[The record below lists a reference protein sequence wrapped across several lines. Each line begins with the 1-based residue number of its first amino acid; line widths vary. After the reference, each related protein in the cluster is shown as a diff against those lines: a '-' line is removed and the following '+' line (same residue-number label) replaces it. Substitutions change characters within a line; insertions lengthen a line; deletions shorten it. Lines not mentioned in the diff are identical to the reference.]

1 MTKAES
7 FEILKEHVLRTN
19 KTAYDAVPAETAD
32 RIIKETQEEYSKY
45 SVQTAA
51 SFALKRLK
59 KAKVDES
66 ATEIKG
72 IIVGARQLGTNGKIV
87 NALFTGRTGIEI
99 QTWRG
104 EVDTGDKKIRLPVNS
119 IAQLRIIQDEYNGR
133 RYWEVANVI
142 GRKTLTE
149 KEMLENIR
157 KITFDIEDARKV
169 LKLGEYNPPKT
180 IAMRCV
186 LAGANAMKE
195 FNKEDKMPIWKKVL
209 TKEREISAEGVQI
222 SLRTRNSKSKNMAWI
237 RVNAPGLMAGR
248 TPIDIEDFNELAQEA
263 VERFENP
270 EDQAAY
276 VASSIEDRPVIVIGS
291 VSRFLGDD
299 ENGYTMNINA
309 LALME
314 AEFEP
319 DEVLQGQQQLP
330 KKETVATEV
339 IEETPT
345 EKEKPIEDAPELKEE
360 TPETTP
366 EAVAPETTPETVA
379 QEAAS
384 EIDETTLK
392 EVEKKMLFHASI
404 MRKVK
409 QTAARSEKI
418 KALKTVSMEDLKKT
432 KLIPTYSEAVV
443 QTVYDYLLAE
453 LETNE

>member
-72 IIVGARQLGTNGKIV
+72 IIIGARQLGTNGKIV
-87 NALFTGRTGIEI
+87 NALFTGRTGIEV

-119 IAQLRIIQDEYNGR
+119 IAQLRIIQDEYNER

-142 GRKTLTE
+142 GRKQLTDDE
-149 KEMLENIR
+149 IKQNIR

-169 LKLGEYNPPKT
+169 LKLGKYNPPKT
-180 IAMRCV
+180 IAMKCT

-195 FNKEDKMPIWKKVL
+195 FNKDEKMPIWKEVL
-209 TKEREISAEGVQI
+209 TKEGAISAEGVQI

-237 RVNAPGLMAGR
+237 RVNAPGLVAGR

-291 VSRFLGDD
+291 VSQFMGDD

-339 IEETPT
+339 IEETPA
-345 EKEKPIEDAPELKEE
+345 EEEKPIEDAPELEE
-360 TPETTP
+360 TATEAEQEAAP
-366 EAVAPETTPETVA
+366 EAVAPEVA
-379 QEAAS
+379 P

-418 KALKTVSMEDLKKT
+418 KALATVSMEDLKKT

>member
-119 IAQLRIIQDEYNGR
+119 IAQLRIIQDEYNER

-180 IAMRCV
+180 IAMRCE

-195 FNKEDKMPIWKKVL
+195 FNREDKIPIWKKVL
-209 TKEREISAEGVQI
+209 TKEGEISAEGVQI

-366 EAVAPETTPETVA
+366 ETVAPEV
-379 QEAAS
+379 AS

-453 LETNE
+453 MGENE

>member
-19 KTAYDAVPAETAD
+19 KTAYDAVPTETAD

-45 SVQTAA
+45 SVQTAT

-104 EVDTGDKKIRLPVNS
+104 EVDTGDKKIRLPINS
-119 IAQLRIIQDEYNGR
+119 IAQLRILQDEYNGR

-180 IAMRCV
+180 IAMKCT

-195 FNKEDKMPIWKKVL
+195 FNKDEKMPIWKKVL
-209 TKEREISAEGVQI
+209 TKEGEISAEGVQI

-237 RVNAPGLMAGR
+237 RVNAPGLMVGR

-270 EDQAAY
+270 EDQATY
-276 VASSIEDRPVIVIGS
+276 VGGSIEDRPVIVIGS

-339 IEETPT
+339 IEETPA
-345 EKEKPIEDAPELKEE
+345 EEEKPIEDAPELEE
-360 TPETTP
+360 ETP
-366 EAVAPETTPETVA
+366 EAVAPEVTPEAVA
-379 QEAAS
+379 QEATP